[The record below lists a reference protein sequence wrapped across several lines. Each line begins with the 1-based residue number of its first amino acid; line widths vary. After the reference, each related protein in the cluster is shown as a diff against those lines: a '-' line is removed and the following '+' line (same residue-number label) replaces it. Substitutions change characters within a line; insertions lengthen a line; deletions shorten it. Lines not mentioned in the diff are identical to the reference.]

1 VSDCSAD
8 VTVKLPDWTVTWMVV
23 LAVFI
28 PESAP
33 TTVTVYVPG
42 VADVA
47 AEIVMELG
55 EPSIV
60 ADPGCGAV
68 TAIAEVGF
76 PNISMAVAARDTLP
90 VSLLASMAA
99 TVAGALLPGCSVMLP
114 GFGDKVN
121 PAVRNR
127 LIVAVAALP
136 ALSVPVTVMA

>member
-1 VSDCSAD
+1 VSDCSAG

-60 ADPGCGAV
+60 ADPGCGEP
-68 TAIAEVGF
+68 TAIAVVEF
-76 PNISMAVAARDTLP
+76 PNISIALAVSDTLP
-90 VSLLASMAA
+90 DSLAALTTA
-99 TVAGALLPGCSVMLP
+99 TVAGALQPTHTRRCGR
-114 GFGDKVN
+114 K
-121 PAVRNR
+121 
-127 LIVAVAALP
+127 I
-136 ALSVPVTVMA
+136 